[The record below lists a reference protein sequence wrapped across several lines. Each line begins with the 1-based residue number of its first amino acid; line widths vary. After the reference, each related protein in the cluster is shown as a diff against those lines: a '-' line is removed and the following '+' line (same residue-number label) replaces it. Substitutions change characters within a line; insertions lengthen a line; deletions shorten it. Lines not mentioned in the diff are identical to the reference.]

1 MLTLLGTRLAASRIS
16 SFPHGG
22 SGPTRLTVWDHKQ
35 DRSLVI
41 KDDSAPRRSASKN
54 GRMRAFLRALGPGLV
69 TGAADDDP
77 SGIGTHS
84 QIGAAFGYGLAWTF
98 VLSFPLMVAIQ
109 QIAAEIGRVTGAGIA
124 RNLRRHYPRPLL
136 WVMVSLLLVA
146 NIVNLGADL
155 SAMGAALALLEG
167 GSSGLYTLLF
177 GILCIVLEVGL
188 SYPRY
193 AAILKWSTLCLF
205 TYVAVLFVAHVPWG
219 AAVKAL
225 VVPDIRLSAAYAT
238 AFVAILGTTISP
250 YLFFW
255 QAGQEIEEQHRHHAK
270 PLSLTP
276 LAAGPELRRIRLD
289 TLTGMGFSTLISLA
303 IVFATAATLNASGV
317 RDITTSSQAA
327 EALRP
332 IAGQFAFAMFALGI
346 IGTGLLAVPV
356 LAGSAAYAVTE
367 MAGRAGSLDAK
378 PLSARLFYG
387 TIAATTLAGASLNA
401 VGIDPARALYWAAV
415 VNGILAAP
423 LMIVMM
429 LIARNGRAMGRL
441 TISRGQNWAGWA
453 ATTVMIGA
461 SLLFLGFAVAQVV

>member
-1 MLTLLGTRLAASRIS
+1 MAEPEDADPESVRG
-16 SFPHGG
+16 F
-22 SGPTRLTVWDHKQ
+22 
-35 DRSLVI
+35 
-41 KDDSAPRRSASKN
+41 
-54 GRMRAFLRALGPGLV
+54 RAFLKSLGPGLI

-84 QIGAAFGYGLAWTF
+84 QVGAEFGYGLAWTF

-124 RNLRRHYPRPLL
+124 RNLRRHYPRPIL
-136 WVMVSLLLVA
+136 WVMVTLLLIA

-155 SAMGAALALLEG
+155 SAMGAALKLLIG
-167 GSSGLYTLLF
+167 GNGALYTLLF

-193 AAILKWSTLCLF
+193 SAILKWTTLSLF
-205 TYVAVLFVAHVPWG
+205 TYVAVVVVAHVPW
-219 AAVKAL
+219 AHAL
-225 VVPDIRLSAAYAT
+225 RSLIVPELQFNIAYAT

-270 PLSLTP
+270 PLCLT
-276 LAAGPELRRIRLD
+276 AKTAGPELRRIRID
-289 TLTGMGFSTLISLA
+289 TLTGMAFSTLISLA
-303 IVFATAATLNASGV
+303 IVFATAATLHASGV

-332 IAGQFAFAMFALGI
+332 IAGQFAFVMFAVGV

-367 MAGRAGSLDAK
+367 MAGVAGSLDAK

-387 TIAATTLAGASLNA
+387 TIAATTLAGSSLNA

-415 VNGILAAP
+415 VNGILAGP
-423 LMIVMM
+423 LMVVMM
-429 LIARNGRAMGRL
+429 LIVRNPRAMGRL
-441 TISRGQNWAGWA
+441 TIGREQVIFEWA
-453 ATTVMIGA
+453 ATAVMIAA
-461 SLLFLGFAVAQVV
+461 SLLFLGFVIRGVA